1 MYSQIDIGTKRGR
14 RKNMVEKDRNIQTTT
29 NVQQQANLIWNVA
42 DILRGLYKPH
52 EYGKVILPMT
62 VIKRLHDT
70 LMPTREAV
78 LKASE
83 QYKDMN
89 DTMRNRMLE
98 KAAGY
103 SFYNTSLYTFETL
116 LSDPTNIETNFRAY
130 LNGFSDNMQDILAN
144 FKFDIEITNMEEN
157 DALFHVIQEFNKKE
171 SYLGPDKVTSTDMGY
186 VFEELVRKFSESYN
200 EEAGAHFTSRD
211 VIYLMTDLLLAE
223 DRDTLTGQD
232 VVKTVYDQTMG
243 TSQMLSAMIERI
255 QDFNTSAEVATF
267 GQELNPET
275 YAIAKAD
282 TMIRGG
288 NPDNMALGSTLSN
301 DKFEGYTFDYCI
313 SNPPFGIDWKKDQA
327 KVKEEHGLGE
337 NGRFGIGLPKISDGQ
352 LLFQLNGL
360 SKLKETGRMA
370 IVHNGSALF
379 SGNAGGGESTIRQY
393 VIENDWLEAIVQLP
407 NDLFYNTGIST
418 YVWIITK
425 NKSKARQGKVQ
436 LIDASKMF
444 EKRRKN
450 IGEKRVEI
458 SEECRNSIVQ
468 AYGEFANKE
477 YSLDGRVVESK
488 VFENEDFGFTKVT
501 VESPQRDNDGN
512 IILKKGK
519 PVADTGLRDT
529 EDIPLTEDVQ
539 TYFEREVLPFNPDAW
554 MDRKKDKIGYEIPFT
569 RLFYKYTSPE
579 PSEIIAERIKKLE
592 ESIVANF
599 GALSG
604 KDVSNLD

>member
-1 MYSQIDIGTKRGR
+1 MSEL
-14 RKNMVEKDRNIQTTT
+14 NRNLQTTI
-29 NVQQQANLIWNVA
+29 NVQKQANLIWNVA

-83 QYKDMN
+83 QCKDMN

-116 LSDPTNIETNFRAY
+116 LADPANIETNFRAY

-144 FKFDIEITNMEEN
+144 FKFDIEITNMAEN
-157 DALFHVIQEFNKKE
+157 DALFYVIQEFNKKE

-223 DRDTLTGQD
+223 DRETLTGQN

-255 QDFNTSAEVATF
+255 HDFNKSAEVATF

-301 DKFEGYTFDYCI
+301 DQFEGYTFDYCI
-313 SNPPFGIDWKKDQA
+313 SNPPFGIDWKKD
-327 KVKEEHGLGE
+327 KKSVEEEHQKGE
-337 NGRFGIGLPKISDGQ
+337 NGRFGVGLPIIKDGQ

-379 SGNAGGGESTIRQY
+379 SGKAGSGESTIRQY

-407 NDLFYNTGIST
+407 TDLFYNTGIST
-418 YVWIITK
+418 YVWILTK
-425 NKSKARQGKVQ
+425 NKSAARQGKVQ

-444 EKRRKN
+444 GKRRKN
-450 IGEKRVEI
+450 IGNKRVDI
-458 SEECRNSIVQ
+458 NEECRNMIVQ
-468 AYGEFANKE
+468 AYGEFTNKE
-477 YSLDGRVVESK
+477 YYVDDKVVESK
-488 VFENEDFGFTKVT
+488 VFDNLDFGYVKVT
-501 VESPQRDNDGN
+501 VESPQRDEEGN
-512 IILKKGK
+512 IILKKDK
-519 PVADTGLRDT
+519 PVVDTSLRDT
-529 EDIPLTEDVQ
+529 EDIPLKEDVQ
-539 TYFEREVLPFNPDAW
+539 TYFEREVLTFNPDAW

-569 RLFYKYTSPE
+569 RLFYKYTAPE
-579 PSEIIAERIKKLE
+579 PSELIAERIKKLE
-592 ESIVANF
+592 ESILANF
-599 GALSG
+599 EVLSG
-604 KDVSNLD
+604 KDVSNVD

>member
-1 MYSQIDIGTKRGR
+1 MSEL
-14 RKNMVEKDRNIQTTT
+14 NRNLQTTI
-29 NVQQQANLIWNVA
+29 NVQKQANLIWNVA

-83 QYKDMN
+83 QCKDMN

-116 LSDPTNIETNFRAY
+116 LADPANIETNFRAY

-144 FKFDIEITNMEEN
+144 FKFDVEITNMAEN
-157 DALFHVIQEFNKKE
+157 DALFYVIQEFNKKE

-223 DRDTLTGQD
+223 DRETLTGQN

-255 QDFNTSAEVATF
+255 HDFNKSAEVATF

-301 DKFEGYTFDYCI
+301 DQFEGYTFDYCI
-313 SNPPFGIDWKKDQA
+313 SNPPFGIDWKKD
-327 KVKEEHGLGE
+327 KKSVEEEHQKGE
-337 NGRFGIGLPKISDGQ
+337 NGRFGVGLPKISDGQ

-379 SGNAGGGESTIRQY
+379 SGNAGGGESAIRQHI
-393 VIENDWLEAIVQLP
+393 IENDWLEAIVQLP
-407 NDLFYNTGIST
+407 TDLFYNTGIST
-418 YVWIITK
+418 YVWILTK
-425 NKSKARQGKVQ
+425 NKSAARQGKVQ
-436 LIDASKMF
+436 LIDASKMVG
-444 EKRRKN
+444 KRRKN
-450 IGEKRVEI
+450 IGNKRVDINEA
-458 SEECRNSIVQ
+458 CRNMIVQ

-477 YSLDGRVVESK
+477 YYVDDKVVESK
-488 VFENEDFGFTKVT
+488 VFDNLDFGYVKVT
-501 VESPQRDNDGN
+501 VESPQRDEEGN

-519 PVADTGLRDT
+519 PVADTSLRDT
-529 EDIPLTEDVQ
+529 EDIPLKEDVQ
-539 TYFEREVLPFNPDAW
+539 TYFEHEVLPFNPDAW

-569 RLFYKYTSPE
+569 RLFYKYTAPE
-579 PSEIIAERIKKLE
+579 PSEVIAERIKKLE

-599 GALSG
+599 EALSG
-604 KDVSNLD
+604 KDVSNVD